1 MALEVTSSNGT
12 MRIIIVLPL
21 SMPKSPQ
28 LLIMVLLVS
37 GLGTL
42 DFLRVSIS
50 LLQYGVCTHDCN
62 RCARVTTYKY
72 LYGDPGDY
80 VCLDPLPNFVT
91 TLALRDADASVVIGQ

>member
-1 MALEVTSSNGT
+1 MKH
-12 MRIIIVLPL
+12 IVLPL

-37 GLGTL
+37 GL
-42 DFLRVSIS
+42 

-91 TLALRDADASVVIGQ
+91 TLALRDADAYLVVIGQ